1 VIYNLTAICSLKIME
16 KKGEDSKGQ
25 DKGEGS
31 GKAPRRRERQD
42 VSSSSE
48 GKYQSESVNEAMQSN
63 PNETTKTRRKRGG
76 AEGSEGGWMT
86 MSDHK
91 SSNVPETQEPEVVPQ
106 ATNKNKHFE
115 ENNDEIMIIPDLEED
130 GNEND
135 QRIAHAPR
143 VVRKIPTLAE
153 LESDVKATTP
163 TMDSGFDLGVLLTT
177 LVPVS
182 LVVEEDAPWTF
193 ESLLRDV
200 TDELLAPNKMVAP
213 GAPKET
219 SKDKEKEKASKTKDK
234 EKEKH
239 KEKSGERS
247 KEGPRK

>member
-1 VIYNLTAICSLKIME
+1 LKAILRIMD
-16 KKGEDSKGQ
+16 KKGDDSKGQ
-25 DKGEGS
+25 DKDEGRA
-31 GKAPRRRERQD
+31 KAPRRRERHD

-48 GKYQSESVNEAMQSN
+48 GKYQSESVNEAMQNN
-63 PNETTKTRRKRGG
+63 PTEATKTRRKRGG

-86 MSDHK
+86 MSDPK
-91 SSNVPETQEPEVVPQ
+91 SSNSAVGEVQEPEVVPQ

-182 LVVEEDAPWTF
+182 LVVEEDVPWTF
-193 ESLLRDV
+193 ENLLRDV

-213 GAPKET
+213 GAPKEAT
-219 SKDKEKEKASKTKDK
+219 KDKEKASKTKDK
-234 EKEKH
+234 EKEKEKDKH
-239 KEKSGERS
+239 KEKSGDKH
-247 KEGPRK
+247 KEGVRK